1 MTSHQEGAL
10 QPAADEALARRD
22 EALGALDAGDLQA
35 ALSLIEQGLGLLR
48 AAGLDGGLDE
58 AALLIAL
65 AEIDECAGNLGSA
78 RSAAEAALVIVD
90 GAITDGAI
98 GDDAD
103 DDAGTTLLWCQAQE
117 LMASLEQLS
126 GEYPAAMNRL
136 DAALTRAAAAFG
148 ESSLAVVSAAN
159 SLGMARKAAGELDGA
174 EAAYRRA
181 EAALRGLVD
190 PDPLIEAGLLH
201 NRGGLAHARGD
212 AAAGIPQAERGAALR
227 TSLLGA
233 DHPDVARDLNAL
245 GALYQLGGRLD
256 EAGRA
261 YEQAL
266 AVFGHSYGPDHFE
279 VAMTCANLAALQA
292 ELGRYEEAE
301 ALGRRSMRILAD
313 ILGPQDAE
321 VGLTLLNLATAV
333 AGQGRSAEA
342 LALARQSVRILAARL
357 PAGHPHLEAASQV
370 LASYAESA

>member
-1 MTSHQEGAL
+1 MTSHQDGAL
-10 QPAADEALARRD
+10 QPTADEALARRD

-35 ALSLIEQGLGLLR
+35 ALSLIEQGIGILR
-48 AAGLDGGLDE
+48 AAGLGGGLDE

-78 RSAAEAALVIVD
+78 RSAAEAAVAIVD
-90 GAITDGAI
+90 GAIPA
-98 GDDAD
+98 DDAD
-103 DDAGTTLLWCQAQE
+103 TVLLWCQAQE

-126 GEYPAAMNRL
+126 GEYGSAMNRL
-136 DAALTRAAAAFG
+136 DAALARAGAVFG

-159 SLGMARKAAGELDGA
+159 SLGMARKAAGELDAA
-174 EAAYRRA
+174 EAAYQRA
-181 EAALRGLVD
+181 ETALRGLVD

-212 AAAGIPQAERGAALR
+212 AAAGIPPAERGAALR

-261 YEQAL
+261 YGQAL
-266 AVFGHSYGPDHFE
+266 AVFEHCYGPDHFE

-292 ELGRYEEAE
+292 ELGHYEEAE
-301 ALGRRSMRILAD
+301 ALGRRSLRIFED
-313 ILGPQDAE
+313 ILGPHDAE

-333 AGQGRSAEA
+333 AGQGRPDEA

-370 LASYAESA
+370 LASYAEPA